1 MPDSPIVIRGARVH
15 NLQNVSLDLPKNQ
28 LIVFTGVSGSGKS
41 SLAFDTLYAEG
52 QRRYIESLSSYAR
65 QFMGQMEKPD
75 VDYIGGLSP
84 SISIEQKSAARNPR
98 STVGTITEIYD
109 FLRVLFAR
117 VGTAHCIQCG
127 KAIGAQ
133 TREEIIARILTLP
146 PKSRIQILAPVA
158 REQKGEYRDLFEDM
172 RKQGYVR
179 ARVDGNFVE
188 MTEDLQLER
197 QMRHN
202 VEIVMD
208 RLVVK
213 EGIRTRLAEA
223 VEQAL
228 QLGEGTLIVAV
239 EGERDLLLSADYAC
253 SDCGIS
259 FEEPTPQLMSFNS
272 PQGMCPT
279 CNGLG
284 TKVELSPRKMIVDA
298 SKSILD
304 GALNKEIFQKNRWL
318 RHIYQG
324 VAEHVGFSLNK
335 PWKSLKP
342 KHKKAFLHGTGDA
355 LIDYVWFGHHHGGKF
370 EGLVPMQMRKYGQVG
385 ERKRKRME
393 EFMDTMSCPDCEGQR
408 LCAEARAIEINGL
421 SLPEACALTVSAAK
435 EFFEGV
441 TLTDTQQKIAEDAL
455 KEIRSRLGFLL
466 NVGLHYLSLDRSA
479 PTLSGGEA
487 QRIRMASQI
496 GSGLVGV
503 TYILDEPSIGL
514 HPRDN
519 GRLLDTLKLL
529 RDRGNTVVVVEHD
542 EETMRAADH
551 IIDFGPGPGIKGG
564 YVVAQGDYAVVHHEE
579 ESVTAAYLTGRRE
592 IEIPEERRA
601 PKRTEML
608 TVTGAQHNNLKNIEV
623 KIPLGTL
630 TVVTGVSGSGKSSLI
645 NDILKEAL
653 LRDLNGAKTFP
664 GQYKTIKGSAKLE
677 KVIDIDQSPIGRT
690 PRSNP
695 ATYVGVL
702 GPIRDLFSS
711 LPEAK
716 IRGYKKGRFSFN
728 VKSGRCEACEGH
740 GATKLEM
747 DFLADIWVTCPVCS
761 GKRFNRETLQI
772 RYKGKNIAEV
782 LDMDIQ
788 EALEHFENIPRIHAM
803 LEIMHDVGL
812 DYMKLGQPSTTL
824 SGGEAQRIKLGEQLV
839 RPSHGGTLYILDEP
853 TTGLHF
859 ADVEKLLN
867 VLQRFVDNGNTVVVV
882 EHNVEVIKCADH
894 IIDLGPEGGEAGGKV
909 VATGTPEE
917 IVKVRRS
924 YTGQALKPVLNGV
937 HQSSTNGRGKSK
949 RPKPSTV
956 NHQPSTVRLTDITIL
971 GARQHNLKD
980 LEIRIPREKLN
991 IFSGVSGSGKTSLA
1005 LDTIY
1010 AEGQRRYVESL
1021 SAYAR
1026 QFLGQMPKPKLES
1039 IAGLSPAIAID
1050 QKAPSKN
1057 PRSTVGTV
1065 TEIYEYLR
1073 ILWARL
1079 GQPHCHHCGAVVT
1092 TQTSGQIV
1100 DRILQIPDETRIY
1113 ILAPVEP
1120 RDNEEYEDMLKRFN
1134 REGYARIR
1142 IDGEVHELGTE
1153 IEIDRRRKHSIEILL
1168 DRLTIKQ
1175 PRSLDAPRQVPSS
1188 LDAPR
1193 QESRLASSVEAA
1205 LDLGVGHMTVHRLD
1219 EESDIPFSQFRA
1231 CGECGTSFEELS
1243 PRNFAFN
1250 TPLGWCHA
1258 CEGLGVQRGAHPRAI
1273 VPNSHVSIRKGA
1285 IAAWGPIR
1293 KDTFGQMVDALAGHV
1308 GFSLDV
1314 PFNELDT
1321 EDRQAILF
1329 GTGDDWIAGKSGMT
1343 FQYRGI
1349 FPAIDWCTRHSWQF
1363 RRELADL
1370 VGEVSCHECRGDRVR
1385 PDAASVRFEDYSLP
1399 HLCALPVGQV
1409 YDFFEK
1415 LNVDDRT
1422 QRVAGEVLREVRNR
1436 LRFLVDVGLE
1446 YLTLDRPAPS
1456 LSGGEAQRI
1465 RLASQI
1471 GSGLTGV
1478 LYVLD
1483 EPTIGLHPRDNRRLL
1498 DALERLRDLGNTLI
1512 VVEHDRETLE
1522 RSDHI
1527 IDFGPG
1533 AGVSGG
1539 QVVGKGTPKQLAR
1552 SKRSLTGQYLADSLS
1567 IDVPTNRRAPR
1578 KGNHLEV
1585 IGARHNNLQNIDV
1598 KVPLGCFVVVTGVS
1612 GSGKSSLVF
1621 EILHAQLAKVI
1632 HRARTMPGEH
1642 DDIKGIKNVN
1652 KVISIDQ
1659 TPIGFSPRSD
1669 PATYVGVWDE
1679 IRKLFADLPDS
1690 KVRGYTPRRFSYNQ
1704 GGGRCET
1711 CHGYGS
1717 KLIEMHFLPDVWVEC
1732 DTCHGARYNP
1742 ETLNVKFKGNSIAD
1756 VLQMT
1761 IAEALE
1767 LFKNVPRIRR
1777 YLQTLFD
1784 VGLDYLKLGQ
1794 SAPTLSGGEAQRVKL
1809 AAELS
1814 RPSTGKTLYLLDE
1827 PTTGLHFADIQK
1839 LLIVLNRLVDGGN
1852 TVVVIEHNL
1861 DVIKTADWIIDLGPE
1876 GGNGGGQLLAS
1887 GTPEQITKKKRSHTG
1902 RLLKD
1907 TLANSRESER
1917 ETFDFEAHRKSIY
1930 QVDKEAELTTTTA
1943 MPWESNGRQWHLE
1956 DRLTKKGEHPMWDG
1970 AVLAR
1975 VVDHVLDD
1983 EDFDV
1988 DWNDRDELR
1997 IFVKGRKMPFIVAK
2011 STDRGFARLD
2021 IRTVSGQ
2028 FELKDLR
2035 ERVGLKPFRE
2045 VKGYPLY
2052 SKWPRLW
2059 EQRGGKTYD
2068 LYGMAIAVMSDT
2080 ENVEMINL
2088 LNDAMEGFKALMG
2101 LSGEVE
2107 SFQNARASKTSNQ
2120 MDRSWHLERRKRRGR
2135 MQAWDPELLVA
2146 FERLAEDNSLLEP
2159 DWKEPRYVRI
2169 GKRKARHNFVEIFVD
2184 RWNHI
2189 VAIFRARRGDFVQ
2202 ADLEKRLGVKVNFS
2216 TPPGFDRIHLFL
2228 QSPQQIQTEAFDE
2241 FLEKYTEGFDE
2252 IMIRK

>member
-1 MPDSPIVIRGARVH
+1 
-15 NLQNVSLDLPKNQ
+15 
-28 LIVFTGVSGSGKS
+28 
-41 SLAFDTLYAEG
+41 
-52 QRRYIESLSSYAR
+52 
-65 QFMGQMEKPD
+65 
-75 VDYIGGLSP
+75 
-84 SISIEQKSAARNPR
+84 
-98 STVGTITEIYD
+98 
-109 FLRVLFAR
+109 
-117 VGTAHCIQCG
+117 
-127 KAIGAQ
+127 
-133 TREEIIARILTLP
+133 
-146 PKSRIQILAPVA
+146 VA
-158 REQKGEYRDLFEDM
+158 K
-172 RKQGYVR
+172 
-179 ARVDGNFVE
+179 
-188 MTEDLQLER
+188 
-197 QMRHN
+197 
-202 VEIVMD
+202 
-208 RLVVK
+208 
-213 EGIRTRLAEA
+213 
-223 VEQAL
+223 
-228 QLGEGTLIVAV
+228 
-239 EGERDLLLSADYAC
+239 
-253 SDCGIS
+253 
-259 FEEPTPQLMSFNS
+259 
-272 PQGMCPT
+272 
-279 CNGLG
+279 
-284 TKVELSPRKMIVDA
+284 
-298 SKSILD
+298 
-304 GALNKEIFQKNRWL
+304 
-318 RHIYQG
+318 
-324 VAEHVGFSLNK
+324 
-335 PWKSLKP
+335 
-342 KHKKAFLHGTGDA
+342 
-355 LIDYVWFGHHHGGKF
+355 
-370 EGLVPMQMRKYGQVG
+370 
-385 ERKRKRME
+385 
-393 EFMDTMSCPDCEGQR
+393 
-408 LCAEARAIEINGL
+408 
-421 SLPEACALTVSAAK
+421 
-435 EFFEGV
+435 
-441 TLTDTQQKIAEDAL
+441 
-455 KEIRSRLGFLL
+455 
-466 NVGLHYLSLDRSA
+466 
-479 PTLSGGEA
+479 
-487 QRIRMASQI
+487 
-496 GSGLVGV
+496 
-503 TYILDEPSIGL
+503 
-514 HPRDN
+514 
-519 GRLLDTLKLL
+519 
-529 RDRGNTVVVVEHD
+529 
-542 EETMRAADH
+542 
-551 IIDFGPGPGIKGG
+551 
-564 YVVAQGDYAVVHHEE
+564 GDYTDVNNEA
-579 ESVTAAYLTGRRE
+579 ESVTAAFLTGRRE
-592 IEIPEERRA
+592 IEIPKERRKA
-601 PKRTEML
+601 MRTKML
-608 TVTGAQHNNLKNIEV
+608 TITGAEHNNLQNIEV
-623 KIPLGTL
+623 QIPLGTL

-664 GQYKTIKGSAKLE
+664 GQYKSIKGATKLE

-702 GPIRDLFSS
+702 GPIRDLYSS

-716 IRGYKKGRFSFN
+716 VRGYKKGRFSFN

-761 GKRFNRETLQI
+761 SKRFNRETLQI

-788 EALEHFENIPRIHAM
+788 EALEHFENIPRIRGM
-803 LEIMHDVGL
+803 LAIMHDVGL

-824 SGGEAQRIKLGEQLV
+824 SGGEAQRIKLAEQLV
-839 RPSHGGTLYILDEP
+839 RPSQGDTLYILDEP

-894 IIDLGPEGGEAGGKV
+894 VIDLGPEGGEAGGKV

-917 IVKVRRS
+917 IAKIKKS
-924 YTGQALKPVLNGV
+924 YTGQALKPVLNGA
-937 HQSSTNGRGKSK
+937 HQPATNGRKENK
-949 RPKPSTV
+949 KPKILSRSAKTT
-956 NHQPSTVRLTDITIL
+956 SRLTDIVVL

-980 LEIRIPREKLN
+980 LELRIPREKLN

-1026 QFLGQMPKPKLES
+1026 QFLGQMPKPKVES

-1079 GQPHCHHCGAVVT
+1079 GQPHCHHCGAKVT

-1100 DRILQIPDETRIY
+1100 DRILQIPEGTRIY

-1153 IEIDRRRKHSIEILL
+1153 IEIDRRRKHTIEILL
-1168 DRLTIKQ
+1168 DRLAIK
-1175 PRSLDAPRQVPSS
+1175 SDIA
-1188 LDAPR
+1188 
-1193 QESRLASSVEAA
+1193 SRLASSAEAA
-1205 LDLGVGHMTVHRLD
+1205 LDLGTGHMTVHRLD
-1219 EESDIPFSQFRA
+1219 EESHSGHDIPFSQFRA

-1258 CEGLGVQRGAHPRAI
+1258 CEGLGYQRGAHPRAI
-1273 VPNSHVSIRKGA
+1273 VPNSHQSIRKGA

-1293 KDTFGQMVDALAGHV
+1293 KDAFGQMIEALSGHV
-1308 GFSLDV
+1308 GFSLDA
-1314 PFNELDT
+1314 PFNTLET

-1329 GTGDDWIAGKSGMT
+1329 GSGDEWIAAKNGMA

-1349 FPAIDWCTRHSWQF
+1349 FPTIDWCTRHSWQF

-1385 PDAASVRFEDYSLP
+1385 PDAASVQFEAHTLP

-1409 YDFFEK
+1409 HDFFDQ
-1415 LNVDDRT
+1415 LDVDDRT
-1422 QRVAGEVLREVRNR
+1422 RRIAGEVLREIRSR

-1522 RSDHI
+1522 RSDNI

-1533 AGVSGG
+1533 AGVNGG
-1539 QVVGKGTPKQLAR
+1539 EVVGRGTPKQLAR
-1552 SKRSLTGQYLADSLS
+1552 NKRSLTGQYLAGSLS
-1567 IDVPTNRRAPR
+1567 IDVPTNRRKP
-1578 KGNHLEV
+1578 KKENHLEV

-1598 KVPLGCFVVVTGVS
+1598 KIPLGCFVGVTGVS

-1704 GGGRCET
+1704 GGGRCDA
-1711 CHGYGS
+1711 CQGYGS

-1742 ETLNVKFKGNSIAD
+1742 ETLDVKFKGNSISN

-1761 IAEALE
+1761 IAESLE

-1784 VGLDYLKLGQ
+1784 VGLEYLKLGQ

-1876 GGNGGGQLLAS
+1876 GGNGGGKLLAS
-1887 GTPEQITKKKRSHTG
+1887 GTPEQITKLKQSHTG
-1902 RLLKD
+1902 LLLKD
-1907 TLANSRESER
+1907 TLDSSKKSER
-1917 ETFDFEAHRKSIY
+1917 EKFDFEAHRKSIY
-1930 QVDKEAELTTTTA
+1930 EVDKETELIANTA
-1943 MPWESNGRQWHLE
+1943 MPWESNGRQWHLK

-1970 AVLAR
+1970 AVLAK
-1975 VVDHVLDD
+1975 VVDHILDD
-1983 EDFDV
+1983 EDFEV
-1988 DWNDRDELR
+1988 DWNDRDEFR
-1997 IFVKGRKMPFIVAK
+1997 ILVKGKKMPFLVAK
-2011 STDRGFARLD
+2011 STDRVYARVE
-2021 IRTVSGQ
+2021 IRTVAGQ
-2028 FELKDLR
+2028 FDLSDLR
-2035 ERVGLKPFRE
+2035 ERLGLKTFRE
-2045 VKGYPLY
+2045 LKGYPLY
-2052 SKWPRLW
+2052 SKWPRFAELK
-2059 EQRGGKTYD
+2059 GGKSYD
-2068 LYGMAIAVMSDT
+2068 LFCMVLAVMNDV
-2080 ENVEMINL
+2080 ENVEMIL
-2088 LNDAMEGFKALMG
+2088 FLNDAMEGFKALMG
-2101 LSGEVE
+2101 VSGEVE
-2107 SFQNARASKTSNQ
+2107 NYQKAKAVKTSNQ
-2120 MDRSWHLERRKRRGR
+2120 LDRSWHLERRKRRGR

-2146 FERLAEDNSLLEP
+2146 FERLAEDHNLLKP
-2159 DWKEPRYVRI
+2159 DWKEPRYVYI
-2169 GKRKARHNFVEIFVD
+2169 GKRKARHDFVD
-2184 RWNHI
+2184 IFIDRWQHV
-2189 VAIFRARRGDFVQ
+2189 VAIFRARKGDFDQ
-2202 ADLEKRLGVKVNFS
+2202 AELEKRLGVKVNIS
-2216 TPPGFDRIHLFL
+2216 TPPGFDRVHIFL
-2228 QSPQQIQTEAFDE
+2228 VGPQQIQTEAFDE
-2241 FLEKYTEGFDE
+2241 FLEKYTEGFDK
-2252 IMIRK
+2252 IMVRK

>member
-1 MPDSPIVIRGARVH
+1 MSDSPIVIRGARVH

-117 VGTAHCIQCG
+117 VGTAHCTQCG

-133 TREEIIARILTLP
+133 TREEIIARILILP
-146 PKSRIQILAPVA
+146 EKSRVQILAPVA

-179 ARVDGNFVE
+179 ARVDGTFVE

-208 RLVVK
+208 RIVVK
-213 EGIRTRLAEA
+213 DGIRTRLAEA

-228 QLGEGTLIVAV
+228 QLGGGTLIVAI
-239 EGERDLLLSADYAC
+239 EGKKDLLLSADYAC
-253 SDCGIS
+253 PDCGLS
-259 FEEPTPQLMSFNS
+259 FEEPTPQLMSFNN
-272 PQGMCPT
+272 PQGMCPNCT
-279 CNGLG
+279 GLG
-284 TKVELSPRKMIVDA
+284 TKVELSPRKMIVDTG
-298 SKSILD
+298 KSILD
-304 GALNKEIFQKNRWL
+304 GALNREIFQKNRWL

-324 VAEHVGFSLNK
+324 VAEHAGFLLNQ
-335 PWKSLKP
+335 PWKSLRP
-342 KHKKAFLHGTGDA
+342 EHKKAFLYGTGDE
-355 LIDYVWFGHHHGGKF
+355 LVDYVWFGHHHGGKF
-370 EGLVPMQMRKYGQVG
+370 EGIVPMQMRKYGQVG
-385 ERKRKRME
+385 ERKRKKMD
-393 EFMDTMSCPDCEGQR
+393 EFMDTMSCPDCGGQR
-408 LCAEARAIEINGL
+408 LCADARSIEINGL
-421 SLPEACALTVSAAK
+421 NLPAVCALTVSAAK
-435 EFFEGV
+435 EFFEKV
-441 TLTDTQQKIAEDAL
+441 KLTAIQQKIAEDAL

-503 TYILDEPSIGL
+503 TYVLDEPSIGL

-542 EETMRAADH
+542 EETMRAGDH
-551 IIDFGPGPGIKGG
+551 IIDFGPGPGVKGG
-564 YVVAQGDYAVVHHEE
+564 HVVAKGNFADINLAA
-579 ESVTAAYLTGRRE
+579 ESVTAAFLTGRRE
-592 IEIPEERRA
+592 IKMPEVRRK
-601 PKRTEML
+601 PKSTSML
-608 TVTGAQHNNLKNIEV
+608 TITGAKHNNLKNIEA
-623 KIPLGTL
+623 KIPLGVL
-630 TVVTGVSGSGKSSLI
+630 TAITGVSGSGKSSLI

-664 GQYKTIKGSAKLE
+664 GEYKSIKGANKLD

-702 GPIRDLFSS
+702 DPIRDLFSN

-716 IRGYKKGRFSFN
+716 VRGYKKGRFSFN
-728 VKSGRCEACEGH
+728 VKDGRCEACEGH

-761 GKRFNRETLQI
+761 SRRFNRETLQI
-772 RYKGKNIAEV
+772 RFKGKNIAEV

-824 SGGEAQRIKLGEQLV
+824 SGGEAQRIKLAEQLV
-839 RPSHGGTLYILDEP
+839 RPSQGGTLYILDEP

-882 EHNVEVIKCADH
+882 EHNLEVIKCADH
-894 IIDLGPEGGEAGGKV
+894 IIDLGPEGGDEGGQV

-917 IVKVRRS
+917 VAKVKNS
-924 YTGQALKPVLNGV
+924 YTGQALKAVLDGLHHASIN
-937 HQSSTNGRGKSK
+937 GKSGQ
-949 RPKPSTV
+949 RSSHPII
-956 NHQPSTVRLTDITIL
+956 NHQPSTLPSSRLTDIVIL

-980 LEIRIPREKLN
+980 LELRIPREKFN

-1039 IAGLSPAIAID
+1039 ISGLSPAIAID

-1100 DRILQIPDETRIY
+1100 DRILQIPEGVRIY
-1113 ILAPVEP
+1113 VLAPVEP
-1120 RDNEEYEDMLKRFN
+1120 RDNEEYDEMLKRCN

-1153 IEIDRRRKHSIEILL
+1153 IDVDRRRKHRIEILL
-1168 DRLTIKQ
+1168 DRLTIK
-1175 PRSLDAPRQVPSS
+1175 SEIA
-1188 LDAPR
+1188 
-1193 QESRLASSVEAA
+1193 SRLASSVEAA

-1250 TPLGWCHA
+1250 TPLGWCPA
-1258 CEGLGVQRGAHPRAI
+1258 CEGLGVQRGAHPMAI
-1273 VPNSHVSIRKGA
+1273 VPNSHLSIRIGA

-1293 KDTFGQMVDALAGHV
+1293 KDTFGQMIEPLATHV
-1308 GFSLDV
+1308 GFSLDTA
-1314 PFNELDT
+1314 FRELDT
-1321 EDRQAILF
+1321 EQRQAILF
-1329 GTGDDWIAGKSGMT
+1329 GVGDEWIAGPNGMT

-1385 PDAASVRFEDYSLP
+1385 PDAASVRFGNHTLP
-1399 HLCALPVGQV
+1399 HICGMPVGEV
-1409 YDFFEK
+1409 HDFFEQ
-1415 LNVDDRT
+1415 LEVDDRT
-1422 QRVAGEVLREVRNR
+1422 QRIAGEVVREIRNR

-1522 RSDHI
+1522 RCDHI

-1533 AGVSGG
+1533 AGVNGG
-1539 QVVGKGTPKQLAR
+1539 EVVGMGSPKQLAR
-1552 SKRSLTGQYLADSLS
+1552 NKRSLTGRYLANSLS
-1567 IDVPTNRRAPR
+1567 IDVPTNRRKP
-1578 KGNHLEV
+1578 KNGDHLEI
-1585 IGARHNNLQNIDV
+1585 IGARHNNLQNIDARI
-1598 KVPLGCFVVVTGVS
+1598 PLGCFVAVTGVS

-1642 DDIKGIKNVN
+1642 DDIKGIGNIN

-1704 GGGRCET
+1704 GGGRCDA
-1711 CHGYGS
+1711 CQGYGS

-1742 ETLNVKFKGNSIAD
+1742 ETLNVKFKGNSITD

-1761 IAEALE
+1761 ISESLD

-1784 VGLDYLKLGQ
+1784 VGLEYLKLGQ

-1839 LLIVLNRLVDGGN
+1839 LLAVLNRLIDGGN
-1852 TVVVIEHNL
+1852 TIVVIEHNL

-1876 GGNGGGQLLAS
+1876 GGNGGGQLLAT
-1887 GTPEQITKKKRSHTG
+1887 GTPEEITKVKNSHTG
-1902 RLLKD
+1902 RLLEAI
-1907 TLANSRESER
+1907 LANSSKSER
-1917 ETFDFEAHRKSIY
+1917 ETFDFEAHRKAIY
-1930 QVDKEAELTTTTA
+1930 EVDREAELTSSTA
-1943 MPWESNGRQWHLE
+1943 MPWESNGRQWHLK
-1956 DRLTKKGEHPMWDG
+1956 DRLTTKGEHPMWDG
-1970 AVLAR
+1970 AVLAK
-1975 VVDHVLDD
+1975 VVDHILEDD
-1983 EDFDV
+1983 AFDV
-1988 DWNDRDELR
+1988 DWNNRDEFR
-1997 IFVKGRKMPFIVAK
+1997 IFVKGKKMPFLVAK
-2011 STDRGFARLD
+2011 STDRSYARVEV
-2021 IRTVSGQ
+2021 RTVAGQ
-2028 FELKDLR
+2028 FDLKDLR
-2035 ERVGLKPFRE
+2035 ERLDLKTFRE
-2045 VKGYPLY
+2045 LKGYPLY
-2052 SKWPRLW
+2052 SKWPRFSELK
-2059 EQRGGKTYD
+2059 GGKSYD
-2068 LYGMAIAVMSDT
+2068 LFAMVLAVKSDV
-2080 ENVEMINL
+2080 ENVEMIGF
-2088 LNDAMEGFKALMG
+2088 LNGAMAGFKALMG
-2101 LSGEVE
+2101 VSGEVGN
-2107 SFQNARASKTSNQ
+2107 FQKAKAVKVSNQ
-2120 MDRSWHLERRKRRGR
+2120 LDRSWHLERRIRRGR

-2146 FERLAEDNSLLEP
+2146 FERLAEDNNLLKP
-2159 DWKEPRYVRI
+2159 DWKEPRYIYI
-2169 GKRKARHNFVEIFVD
+2169 GKRKARHNFVDIFVD
-2184 RWNHI
+2184 RWQHV
-2189 VAIFRARRGDFVQ
+2189 VAIFRARRGDCDQ
-2202 ADLEKRLGVKVNFS
+2202 AGLEKSLGVKVQIS
-2216 TPPGFDRIHLFL
+2216 SPPGFDRIHLFL
-2228 QSPQQIQTEAFDE
+2228 QGPQQIQTEAFEE

-2252 IMIRK
+2252 IMVRK